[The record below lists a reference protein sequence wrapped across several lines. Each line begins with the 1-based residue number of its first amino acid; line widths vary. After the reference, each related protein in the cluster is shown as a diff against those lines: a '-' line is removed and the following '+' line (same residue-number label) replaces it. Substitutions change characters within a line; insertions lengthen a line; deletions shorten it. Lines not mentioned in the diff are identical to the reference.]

1 MGDDVYTGKN
11 GKKTAPTTHLIIK
24 WPKNVFNGLKTA
36 DFACGEPFFYAIFYY
51 SRGRNYWGGGEIT
64 PAE

>member
-36 DFACGEPFFYAIFYY
+36 DFACGEPFFTPFSTTVEVVIIEG
-51 SRGRNYWGGGEIT
+51 RG
-64 PAE
+64 